1 MKSAVE
7 IEAIEHLI
15 YLANA
20 QNMNIFNSNF
30 IFVNQGNNL
39 EELNVLEIE
48 NQLNA
53 SEISANL
60 NPLLFK
66 QKQGYN
72 NACLLNGDALNNDLE
87 MVSENISKG

>member
-1 MKSAVE
+1 MKSAIE

-15 YLANA
+15 YLANT

-53 SEISANL
+53 SEVSANL

-66 QKQGYN
+66 QKQGYS
-72 NACLLNGDALNNDLE
+72 NACFLNGDTLNNDLE
-87 MVSENISKG
+87 MVSDNVSRG

>member
-15 YLANA
+15 YLANT

-66 QKQGYN
+66 
-72 NACLLNGDALNNDLE
+72 
-87 MVSENISKG
+87 